1 MQHDSPSLIKQCVGV
16 DVASQSFV
24 AAFGSIS
31 SQQQVQLAVAAE
43 FANTTAGIS
52 AFLSWLAKQSSAETP
67 LWIVLEATGIYH
79 ERLAV
84 ALHERGYQVVIV
96 LPNKIKHYALS
107 LNLKSKTDAIDAQ
120 TITRYGLERELRAWQ
135 PPSQLLG
142 QLKALVR
149 EHNDLQQMLTETRNR
164 LHAAEHAASTPKRII
179 KRLRQQRDLF
189 KKQLQQIEQEL
200 EELAKSDP
208 DICESVECIDSIRGI
223 GLLTA
228 VGIVAETNNFALF
241 DSAKQ
246 LVSYAGLDPQLR
258 ESGCWRGQTRISSK
272 GNSHIRRILFMPALA
287 SIRFNNQLRSVYDR
301 LVQTKSVKMVAVVA
315 IMRKLLVLMF
325 TLAKKRQRFDPNYH
339 LATLTAA
346 V

>member
-1 MQHDSPSLIKQCVGV
+1 MQKLSAPIIKQVVGI

-24 AAFGSIS
+24 ASIGRIS
-31 SQQQVQLAVAAE
+31 AEQQIQLAATAE
-43 FANTTAGIS
+43 FANTPVGIS
-52 AFLSWLAKQSSAETP
+52 KLITWIEKHRLSQAP
-67 LWIVLEATGIYH
+67 LWIVMEATGIYH

-84 ALHERGYQVVIV
+84 CLHEHDYRVTIV

-107 LNLKSKTDAIDAQ
+107 LNLKSKTDRLDAM
-120 TITRYGLERELRAWQ
+120 TITRYGLERELHAWQ
-135 PPSQLLG
+135 PPAPLLA

-149 EHNDLQQMLTETRNR
+149 EHSDIQEMLTETRNR
-164 LHAAEHAASTPKRII
+164 LHASERAAATPKRLL

-200 EELAKSDP
+200 SELAKSDP
-208 DICESVECIDSIRGI
+208 DISESVECIDSIRGI

-228 VGIVAETNNFALF
+228 IGIVAETHNFALF

-246 LVSYAGLDPQLR
+246 LVSYAGLDPKLR
-258 ESGCWRGQTRISSK
+258 ESGRWRGQTRISAK

-287 SIRFNNQLRSVYDR
+287 SIRFNNPLRSVYDR